1 MSRLDHRSTVKVT
14 VPEFVVRALEYR
26 VSESNTSK
34 RRPGVT
40 FNDAIEW
47 YLVAAITLRDVAA
60 IDRKLPGFAAAVS
73 RWLDRTPFEF

>member
-1 MSRLDHRSTVKVT
+1 MSQLDHRSTVKVT
-14 VPEFVVRALEYR
+14 VPDFVVRALEYR
-26 VSESNTSK
+26 VSESNTK
-34 RRPGVT
+34 GRPVVT
-40 FNDAIEW
+40 FNDAVEW